1 MKLTR
6 SLVLGIV
13 LLSVTLGPRMLA
25 ARHLSTTSFDDH
37 PLRDA
42 ALMRFLLRSGFQI
55 GSVGGSEQFPIFS
68 VSKGEC
74 HLAAANMSP
83 QGVHEA
89 LLKQLA
95 GHDFEYRV
103 VFRGKIYPRQPRW
116 DTYAYDFWRKTAGLY
131 GVHVPFAAVT
141 GLVATP
147 SCRLETINWTAL

>member
-6 SLVLGIV
+6 SLILGVV

-25 ARHLSTTSFDDH
+25 ARHLSKTSFDDH

-42 ALMRFLLRSGFQI
+42 ALKRFLLRSGFQI
-55 GSVGGSEQFPIFS
+55 DRVGGGEMLPIFS
-68 VSKGEC
+68 VSKGDC

-89 LLKQLA
+89 LMRQLA
-95 GHDFEYRV
+95 GRDFQYRV
-103 VFRGKIYPRQPRW
+103 VFRGKVYARQPRW
-116 DTYAYDFWRKTAGLY
+116 DTYAFDFWRKTAGLY
-131 GVHVPFAAVT
+131 GVRVPFAAVT

-147 SCRLETINWTAL
+147 SCRLEDMDWKAL

>member
-42 ALMRFLLRSGFQI
+42 ALKRFLLRSGFQI
-55 GSVGGSEQFPIFS
+55 VRVGGSEQFPIFS

-103 VFRGKIYPRQPRW
+103 VFRGKIDPRQPRW

>member
-1 MKLTR
+1 MKPTR
-6 SLVLGIV
+6 SIVLGVI
-13 LLSVTLGPRMLA
+13 LLTVTLGPRMLA

-42 ALMRFLLRSGFQI
+42 ALKRFLLQSGFQI
-55 GSVGGSEQFPIFS
+55 DRVGGGEQLPIFS
-68 VSKGEC
+68 VSKGDC

-89 LLKQLA
+89 LLRQLA
-95 GHDFEYRV
+95 GHDFQYRV
-103 VFRGKIYPRQPRW
+103 VFRGRVFARQPRW

-141 GLVATP
+141 GLVATS
-147 SCRLETINWTAL
+147 SCRLDEMDWKAL